1 MPALTFSNFMRVESL
16 KERFTY
22 NRAIPVQRL
31 AMAVADSTNQVAR
44 LHAGVH
50 AFY

>member
-1 MPALTFSNFMRVESL
+1 MRVESL

-31 AMAVADSTNQVAR
+31 AMAVADSMNLVAR

-50 AFY
+50 AVYWCFCPFS